1 MSIKTTGGIFGRNP
15 TFNNVDVDGTL
26 SIAGTAVPAP
36 ADTLVSSDIGSTV
49 QGYDADTTKN
59 DVANTFTATQTFGA
73 VIAKTPANTNPL
85 LLYESGD
92 NSITHNFFSDSS
104 GNGYLYMYGDGEAL
118 GISLNAAGTS
128 TFNNNIAF
136 ANGQG
141 IDFSATAGTGT
152 SELFDDYEEGTW
164 TPVLT
169 FGGASTGITYSHQTG
184 LYTKIGNVVKFELR
198 IRISSVGTA
207 TGDAKITG
215 LPFSPSS
222 SLNGYVGRQY
232 LCDTSGITATVPVGI
247 VYDTATIID
256 LYENPGS
263 SLARLN
269 DTDFSANDYLTITG
283 SYTAA

>member
-1 MSIKTTGGIFGRNP
+1 MTIKQHGGIFGRNP
-15 TFNNVDVDGTL
+15 QFQKVSLPDGGQVNLGNSDDL
-26 SIAGTAVPAP
+26 SIYHSGSASHIVDSGTGN
-36 ADTLVSSDIGSTV
+36 LFV
-49 QGYDADTTKN
+49 QGNNLALKNADGSKSYLFAANGGDVSLYYDGAVKFQTKN
-59 DVANTFTATQTFGA
+59 GGA
-73 VIAKTPANTNPL
+73 KVV
-85 LLYESGD
+85 GD
-92 NSITHNFFSDSS
+92 LAFNS
-104 GNGYLYMYGDGEAL
+104 
-118 GISLNAAGTS
+118 
-128 TFNNNIAF
+128 
-136 ANGQG
+136 GQG
-141 IDFSATAGTGT
+141 IDFSATSGTGT

-198 IRISSVGTA
+198 IRVSSVGTA

-215 LPFSPSS
+215 LPFSPTS

-232 LCDTSGITATVPVGI
+232 LCSTTGITATTPVGI
-247 VYDTATIID
+247 IFDTSTIID

-269 DTDFSANDYLTITG
+269 NTDFTTNDYLTITG